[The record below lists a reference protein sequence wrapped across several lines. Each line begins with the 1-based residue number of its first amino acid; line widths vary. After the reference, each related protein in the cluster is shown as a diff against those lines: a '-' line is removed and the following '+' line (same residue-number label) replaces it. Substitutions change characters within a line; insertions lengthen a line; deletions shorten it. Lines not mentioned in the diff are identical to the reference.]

1 MGIIPYTKKMFLQ
14 RVRKHVSDTR
24 LISDSFSAS
33 DKEIILYIDS
43 ALAVTMVGQV
53 YNNAKIEGNIAVP
66 EAYLTT
72 YSLPRPVSDSDTGY
86 WFSSLPQPPVSLPL
100 GYSIN
105 RVYFADPQFGVS
117 QDAIPIK
124 AKRLGYRMNLPM
136 PTGVRYWVENKL
148 LWLAAS
154 NNQSLANMNLKVQM
168 VKTRTDDISEDMA
181 LPDDA
186 IEGIFSKVVQTL
198 VQRYGFPQDVIQ
210 DNLPAGNKSS

>member
-1 MGIIPYTKKMFLQ
+1 MGIIQYSKKMLLQ
-14 RVRKHVSDTR
+14 RIRKHVSDTR

-33 DKEIILYIDS
+33 DKEILLYIDS
-43 ALAVTMVGQV
+43 ALAVTMIGQV

-72 YSLPRPVSDSDTGY
+72 YSLTSPVSDPDTGY
-86 WFSSLPQPPVSLPL
+86 WFSGLPQPPASLPL

-105 RVYFADPQFGVS
+105 RVYFTDPQFGIS

-136 PTGVRYWVENKL
+136 PTGIRYWVENKL

-154 NNQSLANMNLKVQM
+154 NNMSLANTSLKVQM
-168 VKTRTDDISEDMA
+168 VKTRTDSIDEDMA

-186 IEGIFSKVVQTL
+186 IQGIFDKVVQTL
-198 VQRYGFPQDVIQ
+198 VQRYGLPIDQIK
-210 DNLPAGNKSS
+210 DNLPSGNKSS

>member
-1 MGIIPYTKKMFLQ
+1 MFLQ
-14 RVRKHVSDTR
+14 RIRKHVSDTR

-33 DKEIILYIDS
+33 DKEILLYIDS

-72 YSLPRPVSDSDTGY
+72 YSLASPVSDPDTGY

-105 RVYFADPQFGVS
+105 RVYFTNPEFGVS

-124 AKRLGYRMNLPM
+124 AKRLAYRGNLPM
-136 PTGVRYWVENKL
+136 PTGVRYWVENLL
-148 LWLAAS
+148 LWMAAS

-168 VKTRTDDISEDMA
+168 VKTRTDNINEDMA

-186 IEGIFSKVVQTL
+186 IEGIFTRVVQSL
-198 VQRYGFPQDVIQ
+198 VQRYGLPQDIIK
-210 DNLPAGNKSS
+210 DDLPSGNKSS

>member
-14 RVRKHVSDTR
+14 RIRKHVSDTR

-33 DKEIILYIDS
+33 DKEILLYLDS
-43 ALAVTMVGQV
+43 ALAVTMIGQV

-72 YSLPRPVSDSDTGY
+72 YSLTSPVSDTDTGY

-105 RVYFADPQFGVS
+105 RVYFTDPQMGIS

-124 AKRLGYRMNLPM
+124 AKRLSYRMNLPM

-154 NNQSLANMNLKVQM
+154 NNQSLANTNLKVQM
-168 VKTRTDDISEDMA
+168 IKTRTDDVNEDMA

-186 IEGIFSKVVQTL
+186 IEGIFTKVVQML
-198 VQRYGFPQDVIQ
+198 LQRYGVPKDIIQ

>member
-33 DKEIILYIDS
+33 DKEILLYIDS

-72 YSLPRPVSDSDTGY
+72 YSLLSPVSDPDTGY

-105 RVYFADPQFGVS
+105 RVYFTDPQFGVS

-124 AKRLGYRMNLPM
+124 AKRLSYRMSLPM

-148 LWLAAS
+148 LWMAAS

-186 IEGIFSKVVQTL
+186 IQGIFDKVVQTL
-198 VQRYGFPQDVIQ
+198 VQRYGLPQDIIQ

>member
-33 DKEIILYIDS
+33 DKEILLYIDS

-72 YSLPRPVSDSDTGY
+72 YSLLSPVSDPDTGY

-105 RVYFADPQFGVS
+105 RVYFTDPQFGVS

-124 AKRLGYRMNLPM
+124 AKRLSYRMNLPM

-148 LWLAAS
+148 LWMAAS

-168 VKTRTDDISEDMA
+168 IKTRTDDISEDMA

-186 IEGIFSKVVQTL
+186 IQGIFDKVVQTL